1 MIVGHIKLIDM
12 GLSKNV
18 DDLRTG
24 TERTYSIVGT
34 WDYIAPG
41 VVRKLGLVLYS
52 FFTLCF
58 RGITPSRLW
67 YVCFALHYLCNCGN
81 KYTYLIII

>member
-41 VVRKLGLVLYS
+41 FVRKLGLELYS
-52 FFTLCF
+52 SFTYVLEVLLRRGYGMYALLC
-58 RGITPSRLW
+58 I
-67 YVCFALHYLCNCGN
+67 YCNCGN